1 MKLSKRLQ
9 KIADLVPE
17 DSIVCDI
24 GTDHGYIPVY
34 LIKNNISKKVIG
46 TDISKGSLDKII
58 ELVKKEG
65 LEDRIESRLGDGLDI
80 LEENEVDS
88 LIIAGMGGILI
99 SEILEEGRGIAEDIK
114 NFILQPM
121 VGSEELRRYLVDND
135 YKIVTEDLLFEEGK
149 FYEIILA
156 QRGSQNIDK
165 EIHYEISELLIKNR
179 HPLLREF
186 LEYKINKVKKILD
199 EIKNIKTEG
208 SKEKYKE
215 LKSLLKKYEEV
226 VKEIES

>member
-9 KIADLVPE
+9 KIADLVGE

-58 ELVKKEG
+58 ELVQKEA
-65 LEDRIESRLGDGLDI
+65 LEDRIECRLGDGLDI
-80 LEENEVDS
+80 LEEKEVDS

-99 SEILEEGRGIAEDIK
+99 SEILEEGREVTEHIE

-121 VGSEELRRYLVDND
+121 VGSKELRRYLVYNG
-135 YKIVTEDLLFEEGK
+135 YKIISEDLLFEEGK

-156 QRGSQNIDK
+156 QRGKQKIDK
-165 EIHYEISELLIKNR
+165 DIHYEISQLLIRDR

-186 LEYKINKVKKILD
+186 LEYKINKVKKVMD
-199 EIKNIKTEG
+199 EIKDIKTQG
-208 SKEKYKE
+208 SKKKYKE
-215 LKSLLKKYEEV
+215 LKSLLKEYEEV
-226 VKEIES
+226 VEEIES

>member
-9 KIADLVPE
+9 KIADLVGE

-58 ELVKKEG
+58 ELVQKEA
-65 LEDRIESRLGDGLDI
+65 LEDRIECRLGDGLDI
-80 LEENEVDS
+80 LEEKEVDS

-99 SEILEEGRGIAEDIK
+99 SEILEEGREVTEHIE

-121 VGSEELRRYLVDND
+121 VGSKELRRYLVDNG
-135 YKIVTEDLLFEEGK
+135 YKIISEDLLFEEGK

-156 QRGSQNIDK
+156 ERGRQKIDK
-165 EIHYEISELLIKNR
+165 DIHYEISQLLIRDR

-186 LEYKINKVKKILD
+186 LEYKINKVKKVMD
-199 EIKNIKTEG
+199 EIKDIKTQG
-208 SKEKYKE
+208 SKKKYKE
-215 LKSLLKKYEEV
+215 LKSLLKEYEEV
-226 VKEIES
+226 VEEIES

>member
-9 KIADLVPE
+9 KIADLVGE

-58 ELVKKEG
+58 ELVQKEA
-65 LEDRIESRLGDGLDI
+65 LEDRIECRLGDGLDI
-80 LEENEVDS
+80 LEEKEVDS

-99 SEILEEGRGIAEDIK
+99 SEILEEGREVTEHIE

-121 VGSEELRRYLVDND
+121 VGSKELRRYLVYNG
-135 YKIVTEDLLFEEGK
+135 YKIISEDLLFEEGK

-156 QRGSQNIDK
+156 QRGKQKIDK
-165 EIHYEISELLIKNR
+165 DIHYEISQLLIRDR

-186 LEYKINKVKKILD
+186 LEYKINKVKKVMD
-199 EIKNIKTEG
+199 EIKDIKTQV
-208 SKEKYKE
+208 SKKKYKE
-215 LKSLLKKYEEV
+215 LKSLLKEYEEV
-226 VKEIES
+226 VEEIES

>member
-9 KIADLVPE
+9 KIADLVGE

-58 ELVKKEG
+58 ELVQKEA
-65 LEDRIESRLGDGLDI
+65 LEDRIECRLGDGLDI
-80 LEENEVDS
+80 LEEKEVDS

-99 SEILEEGRGIAEDIK
+99 SEILEEGREVTEHIE

-121 VGSEELRRYLVDND
+121 VGSKELRRYLVDNG
-135 YKIVTEDLLFEEGK
+135 YKIISEDLLFEEGK

-156 QRGSQNIDK
+156 ERGRQKIDK
-165 EIHYEISELLIKNR
+165 DIHYEISQLLIRDR

-186 LEYKINKVKKILD
+186 LEYKINKVKKVMD
-199 EIKNIKTEG
+199 EIKDIKTQG
-208 SKEKYKE
+208 SKKKYKE
-215 LKSLLKKYEEV
+215 LKSLLEEYEEV
-226 VKEIES
+226 VEEIES

>member
-9 KIADLVPE
+9 KIADLVGE

-58 ELVKKEG
+58 ELVQKEA
-65 LEDRIESRLGDGLDI
+65 LEDRIECRLGDGLDI
-80 LEENEVDS
+80 LEEKEVDS

-99 SEILEEGRGIAEDIK
+99 SEILEEGREVTEHIE

-121 VGSEELRRYLVDND
+121 VGSKELRRYLVYNG
-135 YKIVTEDLLFEEGK
+135 YKIISEDLLFEEGK

-156 QRGSQNIDK
+156 QRGKQKIDK
-165 EIHYEISELLIKNR
+165 DIHYEISQLLIRDR

-186 LEYKINKVKKILD
+186 LEYKINKVKKVMD
-199 EIKNIKTEG
+199 EIKDIKTQG
-208 SKEKYKE
+208 SKKKYKE
-215 LKSLLKKYEEV
+215 LKSLLEEYEEV
-226 VKEIES
+226 VEEIES

>member
-9 KIADLVPE
+9 KIADLVGE

-58 ELVKKEG
+58 ELVQKEA
-65 LEDRIESRLGDGLDI
+65 LEDRIECRLGDGLDI
-80 LEENEVDS
+80 LEEGEVDR

-99 SEILEEGRGIAEDIK
+99 SEILEEGREVTEHIE

-121 VGSEELRRYLVDND
+121 VGSKELRKYLVDNG
-135 YKIVTEDLLFEEGK
+135 YKIISEDLLFEEGK

-156 QRGSQNIDK
+156 ERGRQKIDK
-165 EIHYEISELLIKNR
+165 DIHYEISQLLIRDR

-186 LEYKINKVKKILD
+186 LEYKINKVKKVMD
-199 EIKNIKTEG
+199 EIKDIKTQG
-208 SKEKYKE
+208 SKKKYKE
-215 LKSLLKKYEEV
+215 LKSLLEEYEEV
-226 VKEIES
+226 VEEIES